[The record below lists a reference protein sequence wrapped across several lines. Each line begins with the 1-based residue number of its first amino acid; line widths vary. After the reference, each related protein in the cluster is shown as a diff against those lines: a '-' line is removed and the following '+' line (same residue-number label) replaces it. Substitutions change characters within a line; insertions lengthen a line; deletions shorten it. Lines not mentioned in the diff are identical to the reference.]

1 MLPVT
6 VLTGFLG
13 AGKTTLLNR
22 LLTASHG
29 HRFAVIVNEFGE
41 AGIDGELLASGSEDL
56 IEMSNGCVCC
66 TVRGDLLRTLHGL
79 LPKLGDFDGLLI
91 ETTGLADPGP
101 VAQTFLIDD
110 SLRDHVALDAVVT
123 VFDALHG
130 LEQLASRAEVAEQV
144 AFADMIVVTKADLVT
159 EAGLRAVTA
168 RLRQAN
174 RHAEIIVAERGEISP
189 DRLLGRGAFDL
200 ARVEALLATA
210 AARGPL
216 HLAHDHDHDH
226 DHPNDHDHD
235 HTHGPTGIDSVTLRA
250 DRPLSEAAVID
261 WLSNHLARHGQD
273 VLRVKGILDL
283 AGEDRRFVLQ
293 GVHMILEGEF
303 LSPWPP
309 GPRESRLV
317 LIGRGLNG
325 PDLTRAFH
333 ACIA

>member
-29 HRFAVIVNEFGE
+29 RRFAVIVNEFGE
-41 AGIDGELLASGSEDL
+41 AGIDGALIASGSEDL

-130 LEQLASRAEVAEQV
+130 LEQLASRAEVAEQI
-144 AFADMIVVTKADLVT
+144 AFADRIVVTKADLVT
-159 EAGLRAVTA
+159 GAGLRAVMA

-174 RHAEIIVAERGEISP
+174 PHAEIIVAERGAVAPE
-189 DRLLGRGAFDL
+189 RLLGCRAFDL
-200 ARVEALLATA
+200 DRVEALLATA

-216 HLAHDHDHDH
+216 HLAHDHDHGHDH
-226 DHPNDHDHD
+226 DHAHDHD
-235 HTHGPTGIDSVTLRA
+235 HTHGPAGIDQVTLRA
-250 DRPLSEAAVID
+250 DRPLAEAAVID
-261 WLSNHLARHGQD
+261 WLSDHLARHGRD
-273 VLRVKGILDL
+273 VLRLKGILDL
-283 AGEDRRFVLQ
+283 AGEDRRYVLQ

-317 LIGRGLNG
+317 LIGRGLDG